1 MVNYLLGEEWCVI
14 NDGYYFVFKMSF
26 EGSLVVKNVLS

>member
-1 MVNYLLGEEWCVI
+1 MCNQLWVFD
-14 NDGYYFVFKMSF
+14 DGYYFVFKMSF